1 MKGRPC
7 IWGRCAFCDYIQD
20 NCQSEEECFCVN
32 SEVLDKVTGKYS
44 ALEVINSGSVFE
56 LDSKTLNKIKQVC
69 TQKNIKRLYFECY
82 YSYKDRLD
90 EIREFFGI
98 DIIFKCGI
106 ETFDEHFRNK
116 VLKKGIVFDSPQQV
130 AKYFDSIC
138 LMVGIC
144 GQTKESIS
152 KDIDILLKHFKYGC
166 VNVYCNN
173 NTPIKADEELIK
185 WFDRKYGDM
194 LRSLDNID
202 YLYNNTDFGVGSL

>member
-1 MKGRPC
+1 M
-7 IWGRCAFCDYIQD
+7 CA
-20 NCQSEEECFCVN
+20 
-32 SEVLDKVTGKYS
+32 KKH
-44 ALEVINSGSVFE
+44 
-56 LDSKTLNKIKQVC
+56 KK
-69 TQKNIKRLYFECY
+69 LYFECY

-90 EIREFFGI
+90 EIRDFFGI

-116 VLKKGIVFDSPQQV
+116 VLKKGVVFDSPQQV

-152 KDIDILLKHFKYGC
+152 KDIDILINNFKYGC

-173 NTPIKADEELIK
+173 NTPIKADEGLIK